1 MKIKDKR
8 LFELLKEYLTVYL
21 PFQRIVSPL
30 TVKSYKETLN
40 LYIDF
45 LCFYKKLVA
54 FFLRDLIIMP
64 YLRKIFHKLF
74 LQEYPCYFT
83 SSSLNFAT

>member
-40 LYIDF
+40 LYMDF
-45 LCFYKKLVA
+45 LCFYNG
-54 FFLRDLIIMP
+54 
-64 YLRKIFHKLF
+64 FHLPPVSGERPLQFHLF
-74 LQEYPCYFT
+74 PQEKATTYARSSCYRE
-83 SSSLNFAT
+83 NI